1 MLSFIS
7 DLQFVKYQFLIVR
20 FKHCLLILDIYVRS
34 LPFFREI
41 LLRKWSMFP
50 RTALYVCV
58 TDVIHLYD
66 LLEYVYTYICIYV
79 YMYLDCR
86 GKRQLSL
93 LDADCKKS
101 LLTWSA
107 WAACEKEIGKIILWL
122 RPEKKSLFWD
132 NYSWNKFYPIK
143 PWWEKDKTLFAGATL
158 FLIFILSWVAPP
170 PTPTPFRQS

>member
-20 FKHCLLILDIYVRS
+20 FKHCLLILDIY
-34 LPFFREI
+34 
-41 LLRKWSMFP
+41 
-50 RTALYVCV
+50 ALYVCV

-93 LDADCKKS
+93 LDADCKS
-101 LLTWSA
+101 
-107 WAACEKEIGKIILWL
+107 
-122 RPEKKSLFWD
+122 
-132 NYSWNKFYPIK
+132 
-143 PWWEKDKTLFAGATL
+143 
-158 FLIFILSWVAPP
+158 
-170 PTPTPFRQS
+170 PF